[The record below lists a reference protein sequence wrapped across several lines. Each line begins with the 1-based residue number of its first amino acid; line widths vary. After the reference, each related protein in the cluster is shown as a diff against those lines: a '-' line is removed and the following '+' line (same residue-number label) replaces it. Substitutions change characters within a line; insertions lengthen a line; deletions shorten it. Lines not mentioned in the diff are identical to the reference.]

1 MCPPYRINHRVFS
14 LKYPGLG
21 TPEVLYGLDPS
32 VVGSCVTGCAP
43 APPLEEVLLVGEV
56 KVVDLSA
63 NARPHVLESRR

>member
-1 MCPPYRINHRVFS
+1 MSQMIEWWEETSEKPPVHFRQ
-14 LKYPGLG
+14 
-21 TPEVLYGLDPS
+21 YGLDPS